1 MDKLKTILIL
11 IAIVL
16 GGLGALALIGLLYS
30 MLQFLMLVGVLGLA
44 GYIGVRLLTNKSP
57 REIDSAP
64 ERDLQ
69 KVERTL
75 EEYKR
80 KLK

>member
-11 IAIVL
+11 LAIIF
-16 GGLGALALIGLLYS
+16 GALGVLATIGFIYS
-30 MLQFLMLVGVLGLA
+30 ILQFLMLVGVVGLA
-44 GYIGVRLLTNKSP
+44 GYVGFRLMTNKSP
-57 REIDSAP
+57 REIDSVP
-64 ERDLQ
+64 ERHLQ